1 MPSCELIHS
10 ESRDCALNSMLCC
23 FLGELG
29 HLGFLS
35 EEIRQLSEDAK
46 IPS

>member
-1 MPSCELIHS
+1 
-10 ESRDCALNSMLCC
+10 MLCC

>member
-10 ESRDCALNSMLCC
+10 ESRVCALNSMLCC
-23 FLGELG
+23 FLGELRD
-29 HLGFLS
+29 LGFLS
-35 EEIRQLSEDAK
+35 EEIRQLGEDAK